1 MEMLKIILRCA
12 ILSAIFSLCFS
23 LALPSQPNQIVT
35 KSFPITFNESYQSN
49 KLWSDPL
56 NIIDGDPNTYSSPVN
71 FASIDDDG
79 YYYNL
84 FFQRLYNA
92 NGDLLDKNDYGT
104 IVKVQLKIVYGLFE
118 GLSLTRFTNVEVE
131 GFTYRL
137 SIADVPGA
145 GVEEKV
151 VETIDVTSALKEWS
165 FSNPSHWDEILL
177 NLSTRRVNLDQETYR
192 IYEVQLLVT
201 FIQK

>member
-1 MEMLKIILRCA
+1 MELLKNTLRYT
-12 ILSAIFSLCFS
+12 ILSAIFSICFS
-23 LALPSQPNQIVT
+23 LALLSQPNQIVT
-35 KSFPITFNESYQSN
+35 KSFPITFNESYQPN

-56 NIIDGDPNTYSSPVN
+56 NLVDGNSNTYSSPVN

-84 FFQRLYNA
+84 YFQRLYNS
-92 NGDLLDKNDYGT
+92 NGELLDKNDYGT
-104 IVKVQLKIVYGLFE
+104 IIKVQLKIVYGLFE

-151 VETIDVTSALKEWS
+151 VETIDITSALKEWS

-177 NLSTRRVNLDQETYR
+177 NFSTRHVSLNWEMFR
-192 IYEVQLLVT
+192 IYDVQLLVT